1 MELSKHCIPCENDT
15 QTIAAPEIQKY
26 MLELQPE
33 WNVVD
38 SKKLVRDFLFD
49 GYSNTI
55 DFVNQVA
62 NIAQEEGHHPV
73 MHVFFSKVTIEL
85 WTHFV
90 NGLTDNDFIMAA
102 KIDDI
107 YKSH

>member
-15 QTIAAPEIQKY
+15 QPINGPEIQKY
-26 MLELQPE
+26 ILELQPE
-33 WNVVD
+33 WNVID
-38 SKKLVRDFLFD
+38 SKKLSRDFPFE

-55 DFVNQVA
+55 DFVNKVA
-62 NIAQEEGHHPV
+62 TLAQQEGHHPV
-73 MHVFFSKVTIEL
+73 MHVFFTKVNIEL

-102 KIDDI
+102 KIDEI
-107 YKSH
+107 YKA